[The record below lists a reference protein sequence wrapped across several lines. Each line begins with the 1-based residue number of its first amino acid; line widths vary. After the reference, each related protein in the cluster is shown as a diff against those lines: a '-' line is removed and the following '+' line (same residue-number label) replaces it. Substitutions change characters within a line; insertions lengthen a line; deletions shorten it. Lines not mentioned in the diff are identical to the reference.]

1 MTSSAHE
8 ALHQIF
14 REDPGLFTRAL
25 PKAGIA
31 FPEPTAIQLL
41 DTDLTEIKPLERR
54 VDTLLRIDT
63 ADDGSYLLAV
73 ESQGRRDQDKLNSW
87 TYYLAHLYAKY
98 EVPPILLVVCQDK
111 STASWAAEPIRIGPP
126 THTSIAVFPLVLGPD
141 NLPAIT
147 DPDEA
152 ARDLPVS
159 VFSALTHA
167 KDPALPAILDALA
180 TALANT
186 GGETAADWAE
196 YTEIGLGD
204 AQTREL
210 WRQLMTTRTS
220 RFPGSGTLI
229 EETRLKGKAE
239 GKAEDILRILDR
251 RGITVPEAARERIA
265 TCTDLDTLGTWFD
278 RALTVARAEELFA
291 QN

>member
-1 MTSSAHE
+1 M
-8 ALHQIF
+8 
-14 REDPGLFTRAL
+14 
-25 PKAGIA
+25 
-31 FPEPTAIQLL
+31 
-41 DTDLTEIKPLERR
+41 
-54 VDTLLRIDT
+54 
-63 ADDGSYLLAV
+63 
-73 ESQGRRDQDKLNSW
+73 
-87 TYYLAHLYAKY
+87 
-98 EVPPILLVVCQDK
+98 
-111 STASWAAEPIRIGPP
+111 
-126 THTSIAVFPLVLGPD
+126 LGPD

-167 KDPALPAILDALA
+167 KDPALPAKLDALA
-180 TALANT
+180 TALTNT

-229 EETRLKGKAE
+229 EETRLKGKV
-239 GKAEDILRILDR
+239 EDILRILDL
-251 RGITVPEAARERIA
+251 RGIDVPEATRERIA
-265 TCTDLDTLGTWFD
+265 TCTDLDTLSTWFD
-278 RALTVARAEELFA
+278 RAPTVAHAEELFA